1 MHYFK
6 FRHITSY
13 DPEIPCFPCARR
25 LAKRLQHT
33 SRKTL
38 DLAHLHVPG
47 RIVRTLLDLAKQPS
61 AITHPDGMKIH
72 NHASRDRRPSA
83 VHAKWQVGY

>member
-1 MHYFK
+1 M
-6 FRHITSY
+6 
-13 DPEIPCFPCARR
+13 
-25 LAKRLQHT
+25 AKRLKHT

-72 NHASRDRRPSA
+72 NHASRDRRSSA